1 MESDQLTISAALYWI
16 IGVSGTIIL
25 LLIGVVGY
33 FLKKSYN
40 DRDNHEEKQ
49 ERNYQ
54 AMREM
59 ISTLDKTINKLDAL
73 LDNFSRTTE
82 KRLDA
87 HSEKINNHEKRIYY
101 LEK

>member
-16 IGVSGTIIL
+16 VGISGTIIL

-33 FLKKSYN
+33 FLKKNYS
-40 DRDNHEEKQ
+40 DRDKHEEKQ

-87 HSEKINNHEKRIYY
+87 HSEKINNQIGRAHV
-101 LEK
+101 